1 MWRPRSI
8 WMPMIAALL
17 QLPQAAHATPDG
29 ALVEDVAGIAN
40 QVSAMR
46 SWDRASVER
55 LIGHKLDLRD
65 GDGPFAFF
73 VASNVRIGRLRVD
86 VDFRW
91 PRPNSGAKAGALLAF
106 DLRAGCPSRKNVLAR
121 FGPLTLTDVPHGH
134 SLDELSYWSRVSSN
148 YKLSFGFPERAP
160 ECLAGFVFDHER

>member
-1 MWRPRSI
+1 M
-8 WMPMIAALL
+8 MTALL
-17 QLPQAAHATPDG
+17 QLPQAAHADPDV
-29 ALVEDVAGIAN
+29 AMVEDVAEIAK

-55 LIGHKLDLRD
+55 LIGHRLDLQA

-73 VASNVRIGRLRVD
+73 VASNVRIGRLRVN

-106 DLRAGCPSRKNVLAR
+106 DLSAGCPSRKNVLDR
-121 FGPLTLTDVPHGH
+121 FAPLTLTDVPHGH
-134 SLDELSYWSRVSSN
+134 SLEERSYWSRVFPN

-160 ECLAGFVFDHER
+160 ECLAGFVFNQER